1 MNKKGGAPK
10 KAEQLKLKK
19 RIVLSFNEPEC
30 NKLGE
35 QGLLDGKILKNILM
49 RALANNKVQIN
60 TNKDPKF
67 IFELNKIG
75 NNLNQLAKKANSNDH
90 LSELDIKNFWTLL
103 DELEKLLV
111 E

>member
-1 MNKKGGAPK
+1 MKNKGGAPK
-10 KAEQLKLKK
+10 KNEQLKLKN
-19 RIVLSFNEPEC
+19 RVILSFNEPEST
-30 NKLGE
+30 KL
-35 QGLLDGKILKNILM
+35 QKRGLLNSKVLKTIIMNSTSGKTI
-49 RALANNKVQIN
+49 QIN

-75 NNLNQLAKKANSNDH
+75 NNLNQLAKKANSNDK